1 MKTRLVVT
9 IALALIS
16 VSIGCT
22 SPPAFKGGIRVQTTE
37 AISGIG
43 NSSFPV
49 PNVLDSGNAVNG
61 GDNHGAQAFEG
72 VTGAFG
78 IDDHFGVALATDWT
92 VTVNY
97 VNAIP
102 ECGSA
107 TYPAFVPD
115 AGAIF
120 TGVCYV
126 FD

>member
-1 MKTRLVVT
+1 M
-9 IALALIS
+9 
-16 VSIGCT
+16 
-22 SPPAFKGGIRVQTTE
+22 QTTE

-49 PNVLDSGNAVNG
+49 SNVLDYGTAANG
-61 GDNHGAQAFEG
+61 GDNHGAQTFEG

-78 IDDHFGVALATDWT
+78 IDDHSGVALGTDWT

-97 VNAIP
+97 VSAIP

-107 TYPAFVPD
+107 SYPGFVPD
-115 AGAIF
+115 TGAIF